1 MTKKQEE
8 NLELITGS
16 LFWILL
22 ILTVSIS
29 FSYGLYSSLKSFIIV
44 GIVNIIIS
52 ITIPFLIWVYV
63 EIKSGRDKMIN
74 FNKIEKEFKK

>member
-29 FSYGLYSSLKSFIIV
+29 FSYGLYSSLKSLIIV

-52 ITIPFLIWVYV
+52 IAIPFLIWVYV